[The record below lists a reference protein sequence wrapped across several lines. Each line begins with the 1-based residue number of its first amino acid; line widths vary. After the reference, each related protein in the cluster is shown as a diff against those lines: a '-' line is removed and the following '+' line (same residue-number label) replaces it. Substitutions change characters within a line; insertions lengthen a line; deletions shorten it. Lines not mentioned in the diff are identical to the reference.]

1 LKLIKLKEKR
11 DSMDLHLTDKIVL
24 VTASSKG
31 LGKATALE
39 FAKEGATVLLSSRT
53 EETLA
58 QTVEE
63 IKEMTNNP
71 NVHYKT
77 CDMSSAPELNALF
90 KWVNEEFGGVD
101 VLINNTGGPTAGGF
115 KDLADEDWMTAFEK
129 NLLSYIRTTRSV
141 LPYMQEND
149 FGRIIN
155 ISSSS
160 TKEVIDGLILSN
172 TFRSG
177 MVGLTKSLA
186 REYAKHNI
194 LVNTIGPGRI
204 ATERIAELDQ
214 LTADI
219 QGISIEDVIK
229 TNKNLIP
236 IGRYG
241 EPEEF
246 AKVVVFLASPANTY
260 MTGQSLIIDGGML
273 KAL

>member
-1 LKLIKLKEKR
+1 MDLKLK
-11 DSMDLHLTDKIVL
+11 DKVVL
-24 VTASSKG
+24 VMASSKG

-39 FAKEGATVLLSSRT
+39 FAQEGSTVLLTSRN
-53 EETLA
+53 EETLT

-63 IKEMTNNP
+63 IKQLTKNDQ
-71 NVHYKT
+71 VFAKA
-77 CDMSSAPELNALF
+77 CDMSSVEDINELLS
-90 KWVNEEFGGVD
+90 WVTENYGGVD
-101 VLINNTGGPTAGGF
+101 ILINNTGGPTAGGF
-115 KDLADEDWMTAFEK
+115 KDVADEDWMAAFEK
-129 NLLSYIRTTRSV
+129 NLLSYIRTTRAV
-141 LPYMQEND
+141 LPHMQARN

-204 ATERIAELDQ
+204 ATDRVAELDQ
-214 LTADI
+214 IAANR
-219 QGISIEDVIK
+219 QSVSIEDIVK
-229 TNKNLIP
+229 QGENMIP
-236 IGRYG
+236 IGRFG
-241 EPEEF
+241 KPEEF
-246 AKVVVFLASPANTY
+246 AKAVLFLASPANTY

>member
-1 LKLIKLKEKR
+1 
-11 DSMDLHLTDKIVL
+11 MDLQLKDKIVL

-39 FAKEGATVLLSSRT
+39 FAKEGATVIVSSRNQD
-53 EETLA
+53 TLN
-58 QTVEE
+58 QTVAE
-63 IKEMTNNP
+63 IKQISNNSQ
-71 NVHYKT
+71 VYAKT
-77 CDMSSAPELNALF
+77 CDMSSVEDIDLLF
-90 KWVNEEFGGVD
+90 TYVTSQFGGVD
-101 VLINNTGGPTAGGF
+101 ILINNTGGPTAGGF
-115 KDLADEDWMTAFEK
+115 NDVSDNDWMAAFEK
-129 NLLSYIRTTRSV
+129 NLLSYIRTTRAT
-141 LPYMQEND
+141 LPHMQKNG

-204 ATERIAELDQ
+204 ATDRVAELDAIA
-214 LTADI
+214 ADRLS
-219 QGISIEDVIK
+219 ISIEEMVK
-229 TNKNLIP
+229 RSESLIP
-236 IGRYG
+236 YGRYG
-241 EPEEF
+241 QPEEF
-246 AKVVVFLASPANTY
+246 AKVVLFLASPANTY
-260 MTGQSLIIDGGML
+260 MTGQSLVIDGGML

>member
-1 LKLIKLKEKR
+1 
-11 DSMDLHLTDKIVL
+11 MDLHLTDKIVL

-58 QTVEE
+58 LTVEE
-63 IKEMTNNP
+63 IKGLTNNP

-77 CDMSSAPELNALF
+77 CDMTSAQELNALF
-90 KWVNEEFGGVD
+90 KWVIEEFGGVD

-141 LPYMQEND
+141 LPYMQAND

-155 ISSSS
+155 IASSS

-204 ATERIAELDQ
+204 ATDRVAELDQ
-214 LTADI
+214 LSADR
-219 QGISIEDVIK
+219 QGIPIEDVIK

-246 AKVVVFLASPANTY
+246 AKAVVFLASPANTY

>member
-1 LKLIKLKEKR
+1 
-11 DSMDLHLTDKIVL
+11 
-24 VTASSKG
+24 
-31 LGKATALE
+31 
-39 FAKEGATVLLSSRT
+39 
-53 EETLA
+53 
-58 QTVEE
+58 
-63 IKEMTNNP
+63 
-71 NVHYKT
+71 
-77 CDMSSAPELNALF
+77 
-90 KWVNEEFGGVD
+90 
-101 VLINNTGGPTAGGF
+101 
-115 KDLADEDWMTAFEK
+115 
-129 NLLSYIRTTRSV
+129 
-141 LPYMQEND
+141 MQAND

-155 ISSSS
+155 IASSS

-204 ATERIAELDQ
+204 ATDRVAELDQ
-214 LTADI
+214 LSADR
-219 QGISIEDVIK
+219 QGIPIEDVIK

-246 AKVVVFLASPANTY
+246 AKAVVFLASPANTY

>member
-1 LKLIKLKEKR
+1 
-11 DSMDLHLTDKIVL
+11 MDLQLKHKIVV

-39 FAKEGATVLLSSRT
+39 FAKEGATLIVSSRN
-53 EETLA
+53 EETLSSA
-58 QTVEE
+58 VEE
-63 IKEMTNNP
+63 IKQLTNNS
-71 NVHYKT
+71 NVLAKT
-77 CDMSSAPELNALF
+77 CDMTSAEDINTLF
-90 KWVNEEFGGVD
+90 TWVSAEFGGVD
-101 VLINNTGGPTAGGF
+101 ILINNTGGPTAGGF
-115 KDLADEDWMTAFEK
+115 KDLADDDWLAAFEK
-129 NLLSYIRTTRSV
+129 NLLSYIRTTRAV
-141 LPYMQEND
+141 LPHMQANN

-186 REYAKHNI
+186 REYAKYNI

-204 ATERIAELDQ
+204 ATDRVAELDNLAAVRQ
-214 LTADI
+214 NV
-219 QGISIEDVIK
+219 SIEDIVK
-229 TNKNLIP
+229 RSEKLIP

-241 EPEEF
+241 QPEEF
-246 AKVVVFLASPANTY
+246 AKVVLFLASPANTY